1 MKKRII
7 AGGLS
12 IFIILLALST
22 VAMASD
28 VTIIGEVNDSYQIVA
43 QDGKVYEVADTEK
56 GNDLVENQ
64 IGQKVKVTGTLMEE
78 GEYTVIFVKDYEILA
93 E

>member
-78 GEYTVIFVKDYEILA
+78 GEYTVIFVKDYEVLA